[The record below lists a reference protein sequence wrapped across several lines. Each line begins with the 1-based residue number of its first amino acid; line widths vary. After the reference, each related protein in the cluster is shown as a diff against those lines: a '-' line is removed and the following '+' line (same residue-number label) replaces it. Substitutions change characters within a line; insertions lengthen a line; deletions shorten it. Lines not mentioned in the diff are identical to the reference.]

1 MASSTASAQKRPF
14 VTIVVASMMLFSMF
28 FGAGNLIFPPVL
40 GAESGQNYLP
50 AIIGFLLTGVAL
62 PVLGVLA
69 IALSGQDVLDLSQR
83 GGRLFGIVFPVLL
96 YLSIGAFYAL
106 PRTAAVSFSTAVT
119 PVFGWTSWGA
129 SAVFCAV
136 FFGVS
141 LVLSL
146 NPSSIVDTLGKFLTP
161 VLILLLALLIV
172 LGITLLKGS
181 ALTPTAEYAEHPLSA
196 GFINGYMTMDS
207 LAALAFGIVVVSSLS
222 YKGFAS
228 GRQLTRGVSL
238 AGVIAG
244 LFLGLVYVGLGIVG
258 VRVLEGRSYSDGAVL
273 LADVA
278 YQTMGTAGGVVF
290 GLIVLLACLT
300 TSVGLLGATSEFFN
314 RLVPQVSYRWW
325 VIIFSVIA
333 FGVAT
338 LGLENV
344 LKVAAPIIGLL
355 YPAAIVLILLT
366 LIESVLPMT
375 FNWAFKLGLTVAVLW
390 SVAMTLVSLGV
401 TSLDSLIS
409 WAPGSAQDLGWTLPT
424 LVAVVVGFVLDRVRP
439 VAD

>member
-1 MASSTASAQKRPF
+1 MASSQAPAGKRP
-14 VTIVVASMMLFSMF
+14 VMTIVVASMMLFSMF

-69 IALSGQDVLDLSQR
+69 IALSGQDVFDLSQR
-83 GGRLFGIVFPVLL
+83 GGKIFGLVFPVLL

-119 PVFGWTSWGA
+119 PVLGWDSWGA
-129 SAVFCAV
+129 SAVFCAI

-141 LVLSL
+141 LALSL

-161 VLILLLALLIV
+161 ALLVLLALLIT
-172 LGITLLKGS
+172 LGITLLHGTAS
-181 ALTPTAEYAEHPLSA
+181 APVEEYAAHPMSS

-207 LAALAFGIVVVSSLS
+207 LAALAFGIVLVSSLS
-222 YKGFAS
+222 YKGFAP
-228 GRQLTRGVSL
+228 GKQLTRGVSL
-238 AGVIAG
+238 AGIIAG
-244 LFLGLVYVGLGIVG
+244 LCLGLVYVGLGIVG
-258 VRVLEGRSYSDGAVL
+258 IRVPGGRSYTDGAVL

-278 YQTMGTAGGVVF
+278 HQTMGTTGGIVF

-314 RLVPQVSYRWW
+314 RLVPKASYRMW
-325 VIIFSVIA
+325 VILFSLIA

-344 LKVAAPIIGLL
+344 LKVAAPVIGLL

-366 LIESVLPMT
+366 LLEPVVRRR
-375 FNWAFKLGLTVAVLW
+375 FNWTIKLSLTVAVIW
-390 SVAMTLVSLGV
+390 SIAMTLVSLGM
-401 TSLDSLIS
+401 SGLAPLID

-424 LVAVVVGFVLDRVRP
+424 LVAAIIGFILD
-439 VAD
+439 VANPSKD